1 MQNYVIIG
9 ILLVVLILAVLRAKK
24 HFKGG
29 GCCGSGGNTIRDKKS
44 LTAPKIG
51 EKVMTIEGMH
61 CENCEIRVEN
71 ALNRLD
77 HVACKVSWKKKNAVI
92 SYSEEVSDEMLKE
105 TVERL
110 GYQVTQIR
118 S

>member
-77 HVACKVSWKKKNAVI
+77 HVACKVSWKKKTAVI

-110 GYQVTQIR
+110 GYQVMQIQ